1 MNNVIEKIEQ
11 YLNDTQDY
19 IDEMK
24 CELEKKANNKSNW
37 HDNYNIAMY
46 YREQI
51 NYSINEHEI
60 YCRAL
65 RDKINELQT

>member
-37 HDNYNIAMY
+37 HDNYNIVMY

-51 NYSINEHEI
+51 NYSINEYEI

>member
-11 YLNDTQDY
+11 YLNDTQDF
-19 IDEMK
+19 INEMK
-24 CELEKKANNKSNW
+24 YELELKANDESSW
-37 HDNYNIAMY
+37 HDNYNIVMY

-51 NYSINEHEI
+51 KYCINESEI